1 MSRAE
6 CSDDELALR
15 DLLMLQLLQ
24 HTLHNCCYL
33 LHCCYLL
40 LMFKK
45 FIIVHPLVQ

>member
-24 HTLHNCCYL
+24 HMLHNCCYL
-33 LHCCYLL
+33 LLSVAH
-40 LMFKK
+40 
-45 FIIVHPLVQ
+45 V